1 MSGWTILCA
10 FLLAEP
16 AKALVWR
23 RRRNQGLDLSAMA
36 RLIMVRVN
44 EQTVSCLAFCFV
56 LEFLLFTEQICRS
69 SAEKGRAGETR
80 NGRSLQ
86 KKFSTWQS
94 RVADMENGTSP
105 LSKQSRRS

>member
-44 EQTVSCLAFCFV
+44 EQTVL
-56 LEFLLFTEQICRS
+56 I
-69 SAEKGRAGETR
+69 GG
-80 NGRSLQ
+80 
-86 KKFSTWQS
+86 
-94 RVADMENGTSP
+94 VA
-105 LSKQSRRS
+105 